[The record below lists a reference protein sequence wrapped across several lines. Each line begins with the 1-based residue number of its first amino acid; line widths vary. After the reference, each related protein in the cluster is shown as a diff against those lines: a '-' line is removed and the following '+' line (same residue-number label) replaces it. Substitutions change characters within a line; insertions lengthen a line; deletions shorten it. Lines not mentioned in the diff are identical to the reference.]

1 VARICRGYGMGYW
14 DVLKLPLKTFW
25 AFNRQLD
32 RLRAEEEQ
40 RLLQVMAC
48 AQSAESVTR
57 MQKQLQD
64 QIGEPVEHE
73 KVFDASRFEELK
85 KKFEGIR

>member
-1 VARICRGYGMGYW
+1 MSYW
-14 DVLKLPLKTFW
+14 ECLKLPLKTFW
-25 AFNRQLD
+25 SFNRQLD

-40 RLLQVMAC
+40 RLLRVMAC
-48 AQSAESVTR
+48 AQSAEAVTR
-57 MQKQLQD
+57 MQQELRN

-85 KKFEGIR
+85 QKFKGMK